1 MLDALVAGKI
11 LANLT
16 AVGLHDGVDVVAL
29 QVAEIVIHLLL
40 RGLAV
45 VDVAPHAIDEFLTPG
60 ANARDGGRAVVIDRL
75 EAVERTF
82 LQRLPRMYNQRH
94 DIYRPVGGHR
104 RASRDVLVVQ
114 QHLDRRGIWPLQ
126 VLDVAIDRVKGRA
139 EAYAHEARGI
149 SSRNARLPGGLTS
162 QHLHGGR
169 SLDLTAEADGDF
181 GKPAR
186 GQRRRVNLPPDR
198 FAGCDQAIYVS
209 LRQLGEV
216 DARWVQATCFSAAK
230 GDGLGQAHA
239 FQLHV
244 GDRHS
249 LGGGTVD
256 IELDVGSQRHIGG
269 RVLQRLTI
277 LVLERPTLRPKV
289 EELREGSV
297 GAISAADDLIGSGRQ
312 TRNSS
317 TFGLRV

>member
-1 MLDALVAGKI
+1 MLDALVAGQI

-45 VDVAPHAIDEFLTPG
+45 VDVAPHAIDEFLTPS
-60 ANARDGGRAVVIDRL
+60 ANARDGSLDVVIDRL
-75 EAVERTF
+75 EAVEGTF
-82 LQRLPRMYNQRH
+82 PQRLRRMNNQRH
-94 DIYRPVGGHR
+94 DIDRPVGGHR
-104 RASRDVLVVQ
+104 RASHDVLVVE
-114 QHLDRRGIWPLQ
+114 QHFDWRGVGPLQ

-162 QHLHGGR
+162 QHLQGDR
-169 SLDLTAEADGDF
+169 SLDLAAEADGPL

-216 DARWVQATCFSAAK
+216 NARWVQT
-230 GDGLGQAHA
+230 
-239 FQLHV
+239 
-244 GDRHS
+244 
-249 LGGGTVD
+249 T
-256 IELDVGSQRHIGG
+256 
-269 RVLQRLTI
+269 
-277 LVLERPTLRPKV
+277 
-289 EELREGSV
+289 
-297 GAISAADDLIGSGRQ
+297 
-312 TRNSS
+312 
-317 TFGLRV
+317 